1 MFYLG
6 FANEKREKRIGKAPD
21 LETAIA
27 IGEAKQSKYK
37 AKGKH
42 GMIFVYEIVVKC
54 GAYMRK
60 IYEAWEV

>member
-21 LETAIA
+21 LETAIT
-27 IGEAKQSKYK
+27 IGEAKQKKYK
-37 AKGKH
+37 AAGKH
-42 GMIFVYEIVVKC
+42 GIITAYEIVVKC

>member
-27 IGEAKQSKYK
+27 IGEAKQKKYK
-37 AKGKH
+37 AAGKH
-42 GMIFVYEIVVKC
+42 GIITAYEIVVKC

-60 IYEAWEV
+60 IYEAWRV

>member
-6 FANEKREKRIGKAPD
+6 FAYDDKSKRIGKAPD

-54 GAYMRK
+54 GAYMQK
-60 IYEAWEV
+60 IYKAWKV

>member
-6 FANEKREKRIGKAPD
+6 FANEKREKRICKAPD
-21 LETAIA
+21 LATAIT
-27 IGEAKQSKYK
+27 IGEAKQKKYK
-37 AKGKH
+37 AAGKH

-54 GAYMRK
+54 GAYMQK

>member
-6 FANEKREKRIGKAPD
+6 FAYDDKSKRIGKATD
-21 LETAIA
+21 LATAIT

-54 GAYMRK
+54 GAYMKK
-60 IYEAWEV
+60 IYKEWEV